1 MDDREVRRRV
11 AAVEDRLAALE
22 GLDEPARSAGLDAVQ
37 QLVELYGE
45 ALARLLGHARSGGA
59 DGPFDGALAGD
70 ELLSHLLLLHGLHPD
85 DAPTRI
91 ENALAAMRPQLESRG
106 ATVDLVGVDGGVAR
120 LHFSAA
126 QPLPEKL
133 VELFETAVLTAAP
146 EVEAVE
152 SGGSVVRKDFVPLGS
167 LQRKGGAA

>member
-1 MDDREVRRRV
+1 VDDREVRRRV
-11 AAVEDRLAALE
+11 AAVEERLGALE

-45 ALARLLGHARSGGA
+45 ALARLLAHAREAGA
-59 DGPFDGALAGD
+59 DGPFDRALAGD
-70 ELLSHLLLLHGLHPD
+70 ELLGHLLMLHDLHPD
-85 DAPTRI
+85 DVPTRV
-91 ENALAAMRPQLESRG
+91 ETALAAMRPQLASRA
-106 ATVDLVGVDGGVAR
+106 ATVDLVGVEGGVAR

-133 VELFETAVLTAAP
+133 TQLFEEAVLAAAP
-146 EVEAVE
+146 EVDKVE
-152 SGGSVVRKDFVPLGS
+152 SGGAVVRKDFVPLGS